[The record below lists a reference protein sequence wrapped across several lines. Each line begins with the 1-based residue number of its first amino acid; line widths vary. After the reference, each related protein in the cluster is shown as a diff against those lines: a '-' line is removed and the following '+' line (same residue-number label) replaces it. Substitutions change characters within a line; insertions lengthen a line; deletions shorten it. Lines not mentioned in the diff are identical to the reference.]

1 MITFLIDYVVGNTY
15 KTKRVNAENAKQAL
29 KKARL
34 SRSVVDVQAE
44 AIFSPD
50 SDSILYGHNGQKVK
64 VVKEVPREELIEPES
79 VPEQAQIWEVLFPN
93 GLRVYAFADE
103 LKAV

>member
-15 KTKRVNAENAKQAL
+15 KTKRVNAENVKQAL
-29 KKARL
+29 KRARL

-44 AIFSPD
+44 AVFNTG
-50 SDSILYGHNGQKVK
+50 SDSIMYGHNGQTVK
-64 VVKEVPREELIEPES
+64 VLREVPREELIEPES
-79 VPEQAQIWEVLFPN
+79 VPEQTRVWEVSFPN
-93 GLRVYAFADE
+93 GLRVCAFADE